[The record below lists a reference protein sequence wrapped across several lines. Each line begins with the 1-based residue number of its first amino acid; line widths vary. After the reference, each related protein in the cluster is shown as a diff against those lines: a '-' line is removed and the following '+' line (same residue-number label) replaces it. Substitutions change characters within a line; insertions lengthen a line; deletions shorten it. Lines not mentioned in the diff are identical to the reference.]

1 MSRLKSRNLFALAG
15 RGRAI
20 IKDFSAL
27 CALTPLASALH
38 EMTPN
43 AAIAPAVRCRELVGV
58 VGLLPPPKELQTVSR
73 FTAIDESS
81 RTS

>member
-43 AAIAPAVRCRELVGV
+43 AAIAPAVRSGE
-58 VGLLPPPKELQTVSR
+58 
-73 FTAIDESS
+73 
-81 RTS
+81 